1 MAKKHIV
8 RQGECFSRIAAR
20 YGFTDWRALYDHPAN
35 SKLRKK
41 RPNPNVIFPGDT
53 IVVPENRVKE
63 EPLPTGNL
71 HRFVVHSP
79 SKFLRIVFQTPKG
92 VKLTNEPYSIR
103 FDSGRTKK
111 GTTGGDGL
119 LNEPV
124 AINEFA
130 ATLSIDDRTLSLNLG
145 HLNPTGDV
153 EEDDLSGIQA
163 RLNNLGYTAGPND
176 GIYGRNTRSALALVQ
191 VEEDLDVNGLPDQ
204 TTLAKL
210 EALHGC

>member
-1 MAKKHIV
+1 MAKNHTV

-20 YGFTDWRALYDHPAN
+20 YGFADWRALYDHPAN
-35 SKLRKK
+35 SKLRRK
-41 RPNPNVIFPGDT
+41 RPNSNVIFPGDV
-53 IVVPENRVKE
+53 IVIPENRKKE

-71 HRFVVHSP
+71 HRFVVNSP
-79 SKFLRIVFQTPKG
+79 RKILRIVFQNPKG
-92 VKLTNEPYSIR
+92 SKFANEPYLIR

-111 GTTGGDGL
+111 GATGADGL

-124 AINEFA
+124 GLNEFA
-130 ATLSIDDRTLSLNLG
+130 ATLAIAGRTMALQLG

-191 VEEDLDVNGLPDQ
+191 VEEDLDVNGLPDE

-210 EALHGC
+210 EAIHGC

>member
-1 MAKKHIV
+1 MAKNHIV
-8 RQGECFSRIAAR
+8 RQGECFSRIAVQ
-20 YGFTDWRALYDHPAN
+20 YGFTDWRAIYDHPAN
-35 SKLRKK
+35 GKLRRK
-41 RPNPNVIFPGDT
+41 RPNPNVIFPGDV
-53 IVVPENRVKE
+53 IVIPANRKKE

-71 HRFVVHSP
+71 HRFVVNSP
-79 SKFLRIVFQTPKG
+79 RKILRIVFQNPKG
-92 VKLTNEPYSIR
+92 SKFQSEPYLIR
-103 FDSGRTKK
+103 FDSGRTKN
-111 GTTGGDGL
+111 GATGADGL

-124 AINEFA
+124 ALNEFV
-130 ATLSIDDRTLSLNLG
+130 ATLAIAGRTLALQLG

-191 VEEDLDVNGLPDQ
+191 VEEDLDVNGLPDE
-204 TTLAKL
+204 TTLTKL